1 MSPLVLLVCKWGPG
15 MELKGPLDAGQAPE
29 PVISLYAGGSQALV
43 NIPVLFVTLLCSS
56 WYLLT
61 QHC

>member
-1 MSPLVLLVCKWGPG
+1 MSLLVLLVCKWSPG
-15 MELKGPLDAGQAPE
+15 MELKGPPDAELAPE
-29 PVISLYAGGSQALV
+29 PVISLYAGGSGALV